1 MDRMAW
7 EVTHSPE
14 LRDFVAA
21 WESLRTHAYQ
31 DVAGVWTIGYGRTQ
45 DVQPGD
51 TCTQDQ
57 AAEWLDETLTDFG
70 KRLQRYMTREPS
82 QQQYDALA
90 SAAFNCGVA
99 AIGDSAKSEAAA
111 KLEAQK
117 AWKGVVQFEHGN
129 KFLDLQNA
137 DNIEYQC
144 GPSSVPKFGG
154 LIENAASKF
163 LPIESI
169 TCRLSAQPCATPVQR
184 DNGK

>member
-1 MDRMAW
+1 MDHMAW

-70 KRLQRYMTREPS
+70 KQLQRYMTREPS

-99 AIGDSAKSEAAA
+99 AIGDSGRMARFNARLDMECADR
-111 KLEAQK
+111 
-117 AWKGVVQFEHGN
+117 
-129 KFLDLQNA
+129 FLMWSL
-137 DNIEYQC
+137 
-144 GPSSVPKFGG
+144 V
-154 LIENAASKF
+154 
-163 LPIESI
+163 
-169 TCRLSAQPCATPVQR
+169 
-184 DNGK
+184 NGKQVRGLLRRREAERAMYLYGDYSGRP

>member
-70 KRLQRYMTREPS
+70 KQLQRYMTREPS
-82 QQQYDALA
+82 QQQYDALLSLA
-90 SAAFNCGVA
+90 YNCGIE
-99 AIGDSAKSEAAA
+99 AIGDS
-111 KLEAQK
+111 
-117 AWKGVVQFEHGN
+117 GVMARFNAHLDQECADRMLMWNRSGGREWHGLT
-129 KFLDLQNA
+129 KRRRGERRIYLLGIYDA
-137 DNIEYQC
+137 R
-144 GPSSVPKFGG
+144 P
-154 LIENAASKF
+154 
-163 LPIESI
+163 
-169 TCRLSAQPCATPVQR
+169 
-184 DNGK
+184 

>member
-51 TCTQDQ
+51 TCTQEQ

-70 KRLQRYMTREPS
+70 KQLQRYMTREPS
-82 QQQYDALA
+82 QQQYDALVSLA
-90 SAAFNCGVA
+90 YNCGIE
-99 AIGDSAKSEAAA
+99 AIGDS
-111 KLEAQK
+111 
-117 AWKGVVQFEHGN
+117 GVMARFNAHLDQECADR
-129 KFLDLQNA
+129 FLMWSL
-137 DNIEYQC
+137 
-144 GPSSVPKFGG
+144 V
-154 LIENAASKF
+154 
-163 LPIESI
+163 
-169 TCRLSAQPCATPVQR
+169 
-184 DNGK
+184 NGKQVRGLLRRREAERAMYLYGDYSGRP